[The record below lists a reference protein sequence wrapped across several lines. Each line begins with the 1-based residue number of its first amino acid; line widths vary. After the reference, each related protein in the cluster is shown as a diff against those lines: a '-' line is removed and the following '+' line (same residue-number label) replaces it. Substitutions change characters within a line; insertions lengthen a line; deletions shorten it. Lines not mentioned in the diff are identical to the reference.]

1 MFWKF
6 GSTMVSTPNM
16 RAAGFAA
23 LWMVVRLARWL
34 VDTAPLNRWHM
45 LVNGWHTGPTPFP
58 KWFSAPHKLSYF
70 FMYSWSTIHGRG
82 APLSCFPTPTEL
94 HLVVTVPGRVVGG
107 VDHTSASFPHLQA
120 VFQREAAWITFL
132 WHGKLVTPHTHQRR
146 EADVWKEFWWNAVD
160 FQWILLDTLSHGK
173 DNGQWTRRLDR
184 APDECNS
191 DETTEHSVA
200 LWHCVLVW

>member
-1 MFWKF
+1 
-6 GSTMVSTPNM
+6 
-16 RAAGFAA
+16 
-23 LWMVVRLARWL
+23 
-34 VDTAPLNRWHM
+34 M

-82 APLSCFPTPTEL
+82 APLYIMFSHTYRITLGCNGSWESCRRCWPHICIVSTL
-94 HLVVTVPGRVVGG
+94 AGCVT
-107 VDHTSASFPHLQA
+107 
-120 VFQREAAWITFL
+120 WITFL

-184 APDECNS
+184 VPDECNS
-191 DETTEHSVA
+191 DETTE
-200 LWHCVLVW
+200 